1 MHNLF
6 ECYYFPAWM
15 IYLMA
20 IGASFACL
28 CKFSTADFQISSIS
42 ACLNFLIQQSLAGW
56 LIQIFIL
63 LIFLILK
70 QTKLNISTE
79 TITLTSFGFIL
90 NQLVDYQHLEKT
102 QLYTPYHSRHRMLK
116 SIQNKPISQMQKWQK
131 SRIAFLLHPNDRKA
145 HKLQT
150 LDLSLLSESQISILI
165 PLLQQHWKLNP
176 EHFLGSEHLLQ
187 QRLKYKLR

>member
-1 MHNLF
+1 
-6 ECYYFPAWM
+6 
-15 IYLMA
+15 
-20 IGASFACL
+20 
-28 CKFSTADFQISSIS
+28 
-42 ACLNFLIQQSLAGW
+42 
-56 LIQIFIL
+56 
-63 LIFLILK
+63 
-70 QTKLNISTE
+70 
-79 TITLTSFGFIL
+79 
-90 NQLVDYQHLEKT
+90 
-102 QLYTPYHSRHRMLK
+102 MLK

-165 PLLQQHWKLNP
+165 PLLKQHWKLNP